1 MSRPAWPCK
10 FYKASGSINFS
21 KHDIPTFH
29 LERLSSLI
37 DVGVCLEFL
46 KKPCSVGPHLCMH
59 THLFCFFIIC
69 SEVFASLFKSA
80 SIQAAIIW
88 RVRWE
93 FWHQEKQMFIVIWRY
108 NERKCKQ
115 NKMLWVTMNHWPWD
129 AVFFIAFYSS
139 YLTPFTPI
147 STADW
152 NLTPLILL

>member
-1 MSRPAWPCK
+1 MSRPAWSCK

-59 THLFCFFIIC
+59 THFFCFFMKSVIC

-93 FWHQEKQMFIVIWRY
+93 FWHQEKKNLFIVIWRY
-108 NERKCKQ
+108 NECKFKQ
-115 NKMLWVTMNHWPWD
+115 NKMLCESPWTTD
-129 AVFFIAFYSS
+129 HEMQFS
-139 YLTPFTPI
+139 LLHFTPHI
-147 STADW
+147 S
-152 NLTPLILL
+152 LPSLLSLLPTEI